1 MWLAKKV
8 YNIYHPTDPVAYR
21 YSLFMV
27 LVVELLIF
35 EICEGKNVKYFFIL
49 GLNH

>member
-21 YSLFMV
+21 YILFII
-27 LVVELLIF
+27 LVIELHIF
-35 EICEGKNVKYFFIL
+35 EICESENV
-49 GLNH
+49 

>member
-21 YSLFMV
+21 YTLFII
-27 LVVELLIF
+27 LVIKLHIF
-35 EICEGKNVKYFFIL
+35 DISESENA
-49 GLNH
+49 